1 MRRHFRVLVFSTF
14 VLLIAAMVS
23 SPVFSQDFSSFSQI
37 SGASAVDA
45 KALVMNTD
53 LSITTTGL
61 PSFFYHVS
69 AAGPESTGGLGVG
82 TISAGM
88 TATVMEGA
96 SAYVP
101 PSTRT
106 GFANGWGHSVA
117 PDFTDS
123 GFMEAFAEGRIVPVE
138 VTLPGTGPPPLAK
151 FEQFTEFA
159 SASGLW
165 TFSKTMSY
173 QSDLP

>member
-1 MRRHFRVLVFSTF
+1 MKRHFRVSVFTVF
-14 VLLIAAMVS
+14 VLLIAAMVP
-23 SPVFSQDFSSFSQI
+23 SPGFSQDFSSFSQI
-37 SGASAVDA
+37 SGTSSVDA
-45 KALVMNTD
+45 KAVVMSTN

-61 PSFFYHVS
+61 PSFFYDIS

-82 TISAGM
+82 TISAAM
-88 TATVMEGA
+88 TATIMEGA

-101 PSTRT
+101 PSTRAA
-106 GFANGWGHSVA
+106 FVNGWGHLVA

-123 GFMEAFAEGRIVPVE
+123 GFMEAFIEGRQVPVE
-138 VTLPGTGPPPLAK
+138 ITLPGTGAPPLAK

-159 SASGLW
+159 SASGMW

-173 QSDLP
+173 QSVLP